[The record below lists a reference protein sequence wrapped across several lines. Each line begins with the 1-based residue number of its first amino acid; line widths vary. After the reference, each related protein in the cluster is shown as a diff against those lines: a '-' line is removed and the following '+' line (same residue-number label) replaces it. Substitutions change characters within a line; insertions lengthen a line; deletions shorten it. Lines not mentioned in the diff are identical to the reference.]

1 MRGLLRLG
9 HCGQSAA
16 MLLRLGLV
24 WFCFVLSLPLS
35 AAADRGAV
43 TAPPNLS
50 TSGPVA
56 MQTIRPRARTEAL
69 PPMAWGRQGGSA
81 IWTRAALSALQG
93 HAKAL
98 TATVPQDIDAW
109 CPAYRNADAA
119 QRRAFWA
126 GFASALARHESGQR
140 AGAVGGGGLY
150 HGLLQI
156 LPATA
161 RGHGCAASSGAALQN
176 GAANLS
182 CGLRIMART
191 VPRDGVI
198 ARQDGRWRGVAADWG
213 PMRSVAKRDQM
224 QGWLK
229 QQSYCRPLSTVRP
242 RARPAGLM
250 QSYSNEKG

>member
-1 MRGLLRLG
+1 
-9 HCGQSAA
+9 

-24 WFCFVLSLPLS
+24 WFCLCLSLPLS
-35 AAADRGAV
+35 AAEDRGAV
-43 TAPPNLS
+43 TAQPNLS

-56 MQTIRPRARTEAL
+56 IAATRPRARSEAL
-69 PPMAWGRQGGSA
+69 PRMAWGRQGDTA

-93 HAKAL
+93 HASAL
-98 TATVPQDIDAW
+98 TETVPRDIDAW
-109 CPAYRNADAA
+109 CPAYRGADAA

-161 RGHGCAASSGAALQN
+161 QGYGCAARSGAALQN

-198 ARQDGRWRGVAADWG
+198 AQQTDRWRGVAADWG
-213 PMRSVAKRDQM
+213 PMRSAAKRDQM
-224 QGWLK
+224 QGWLRR
-229 QQSYCRPLSTVRP
+229 QSYCTPLSAVRP
-242 RARPAGLM
+242 KARPAGLVAD
-250 QSYSNEKG
+250 QSSEKG